1 MHVPDDLKPSFT
13 VSAYELLTLLLTIN
27 EFMNT
32 GKEEMKMRGLKGR
45 LSGRCNGN
53 GGFTLIEMAIVL
65 IIIGIIIG
73 AVVKGKDLV
82 RSAEQK
88 RIYTTW
94 LREWQ
99 VAFNNYYDRTGWILG
114 DTNTPDNSGTR
125 DGRCS
130 NPSVANIESQ
140 LTRVGLQPPANGPT
154 GSSLV
159 RTYTDSSGISRTL
172 TIHFNYNVNI
182 GNYIAVQGTPND
194 LGMAWDRIVDGEQDG
209 ANGDFIYAPLWNNPM
224 AAAWPS
230 AVNPP
235 ASANVGGILKME
247 F

>member
-1 MHVPDDLKPSFT
+1 MDSKET
-13 VSAYELLTLLLTIN
+13 EGKNLLAR
-27 EFMNT
+27 
-32 GKEEMKMRGLKGR
+32 KE
-45 LSGRCNGN
+45 
-53 GGFTLIEMAIVL
+53 GFTLIEMAIVL

-114 DTNTPDNSGTR
+114 DTNSSDNLV
-125 DGRCS
+125 GRNGQCS
-130 NPSVANIESQ
+130 NPSALNIESQ
-140 LTRVGLQPPANGPT
+140 LTRVGLKAPANGPT

-172 TIHFNYNVNI
+172 TMHFTYNANI
-182 GNYIAVQGTPND
+182 GNYIAVQGIPND
-194 LGMAWDRIVDGEQDG
+194 LGMAWDRIIDGEMDG
-209 ANGDFIYAPLWNNPM
+209 LNGDFLYSTSWNAPAL
-224 AAAWPS
+224 AAWPS

-235 ASANVGGILKME
+235 VSANVAGILKLE